1 MRVVVTGGLGFIGSA
16 LIRWILDTQPDVDVI
31 NLDCQTYAGN
41 PANLIGYEKSPRYRW
56 VEAKI
61 QDADA
66 VSTLLASESVDAIV
80 NCAAESHVD
89 RSIADPEPFISTNV
103 LGTEVLLHYGRR
115 YSVGKYLQ
123 MSTDEVYGSLG
134 SDGFFTEESPLDP
147 SSPYSASKAS
157 ADLLVLAHHHTY
169 AQNVVITRCSN
180 NYGPY
185 QYPEK
190 LIPLFITNGVEG
202 KPWPLYGDGN
212 NIRDW
217 IYVMDHVEAV
227 WEVLTRGQ
235 AGRVYNVGAR
245 NEHSNREVALELLR
259 QMELPE
265 TVIVPVDD
273 RLGHDRRYAI
283 DPTRLETEL
292 GWHARHAWLSALDE
306 TVSWYRQHETWWKP
320 LKTGEPP
327 KI

>member
-41 PANLIGYEKSPRYRW
+41 LANLIGYEKSPRYRW

-61 QDADA
+61 QDAAA

-115 YSVGKYLQ
+115 YGVGKYLQ

-190 LIPLFITNGVEG
+190 LIPLFITNGMEG

-259 QMELPE
+259 QMGLAE

-306 TVSWYRQHETWWKP
+306 TVSWYRRHETWWKP
-320 LKTGEPP
+320 LKSGETA